1 MLAKRTGDP
10 QELAAIL
17 DDDVGIVEIGGAVP
31 AEVSDYARAL
41 IDEQA
46 LPGPLEARCRPGE
59 AQSCTRRLANLS
71 GRASFTA
78 WLDRWLPSYAAV
90 NDVKEVGIRVSHL
103 RASMCPRFH
112 VDMVPTRLITTLA
125 GPGTEWIRPE
135 YVSQD
140 ANGRIEQAV
149 DPDVIERL
157 ESGAIGMLKGA
168 AFDEARFPGIV
179 HRSPPGG
186 QDRVVVT
193 FDAVV

>member
-1 MLAKRTGDP
+1 MLAKRTRDSL
-10 QELAAIL
+10 ELAAIL
-17 DDDVGIVEIGGAVP
+17 DHDVGIVEIGGAVP
-31 AEVSDYARAL
+31 DEVSDYARAL

-46 LPGPLEARCRPGE
+46 LPGPLEARCRPGDAE
-59 AQSCTRRLANLS
+59 SFTRRLANLS

-78 WLDRWLPSYAAV
+78 WLDRWLSSFAAV
-90 NDVKEVGIRVSHL
+90 NDVQEVGIRVSHL

-112 VDMVPTRLITTLA
+112 VDMVPTRLITTLT
-125 GPGTEWIRPE
+125 GPGTEWIPQK
-135 YVSQD
+135 YVSHD

-157 ESGAIGMLKGA
+157 ETGAIGMLKGA
-168 AFDEARFPGIV
+168 VFEEARFPGIV